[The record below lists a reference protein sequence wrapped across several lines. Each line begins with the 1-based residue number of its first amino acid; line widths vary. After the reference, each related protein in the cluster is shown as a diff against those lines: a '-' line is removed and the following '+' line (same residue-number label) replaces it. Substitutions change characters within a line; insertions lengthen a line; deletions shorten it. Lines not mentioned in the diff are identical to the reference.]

1 MLDSDETPAGVI
13 LVRVSLFLLS
23 SATLLFEINLTR
35 LFSVAQF
42 YHFAFMI
49 VSLALLG
56 FGASGTALSI
66 YPKLT
71 FLPSLFILAWSG
83 LGTAVSMLLSY
94 LLINFIPFDSFSI
107 AWDFRQVF
115 ILLLHYTALAT
126 PFFFSGLAVGALLS
140 GKPSQAGTTYAV
152 NLIGS
157 AAGCILALLV
167 PSFLGG
173 EGVVSF
179 SCAIVLLSALIA
191 SPGLFHKRVGMLG
204 TGLFFCLACP
214 VLILNLTDII
224 QRISV
229 GNGHPAMELRISPY
243 KGITY
248 ALQYPGAE
256 IVNTRW
262 NAFSRVDLIQS
273 KGIRSLPGLS
283 YRYTGM
289 LPAQNGLLM
298 DADDLN
304 PVVLDQSGS
313 GYTDF
318 LPGSLVYKLRPEA
331 DTLILEG
338 RGGLD
343 ILIGLSQGANMIT
356 AVEPN
361 PLVIENAAQIYKHP
375 KVRVFQEIGRSY
387 TRRSKAA
394 FDVVV
399 LSLINGYHPVN
410 SGAYSLAEDYRYTVE
425 SFRDALAVLKP
436 DGMLLVQRWLQLP
449 PSEWLRSFALAVT
462 ALEESGLDPQQTI
475 VAYRGYNLGT
485 LIIKKEPFTKD
496 ELDQVRQFTSSRAYD
511 MVFAPDISP
520 QELNHFNILPEP
532 VYYQAFTGL
541 LSAKSRAD
549 WYADYEYDVNP
560 PRDSHPFFGHFFK
573 WSQAQRILAEIGK
586 TWQPFGGAGYF
597 ILILLLVITVGIA
610 FIIILLPLVVIK
622 RRGES
627 RAPRKVWLDSL
638 LYFGL
643 IGLAFLMVEIS
654 LIQRFI
660 LYLGYPAYSITAVL
674 FAILFF
680 SGTGSYFCRKYSSG
694 WVLGLLAG
702 MALSMNFLI
711 PVLFQHTLGL
721 SPAWRLTLT
730 ILLIAPLGF
739 FMGVP
744 FPSGLTYLEKSVPQ
758 LIPWVWGV
766 NGAASVI
773 SSVLAAL
780 IALSF
785 GFNWVL
791 SIGAV
796 CYLAALGTIGRL
808 KNF

>member
-1 MLDSDETPAGVI
+1 VLESDETPAGVI

-35 LFSVAQF
+35 VFSVAQF

-66 YPKLT
+66 FPKLT
-71 FLPSLFILAWSG
+71 YLPSLFILAWTG
-83 LGTAVSMLLSY
+83 IGTAVSMLLSY
-94 LLINFIPFDSFSI
+94 MLINWIAFDSFSI

-115 ILLLHYTALAT
+115 ILVLHYTALAT

-157 AAGCILALLV
+157 AAGCILALIV

-179 SCAIVLLSALIA
+179 SIAMVVISALIA
-191 SPGLFHKRVGMLG
+191 SPGLFHKRVGILG

-214 VLILNLTDII
+214 VLLLNLSDII
-224 QRISV
+224 HRISD
-229 GNGHPAMELRISPY
+229 GTGLPAMEIRISPY

-248 ALQYPGAE
+248 ALQYPGAK

-273 KGIRSLPGLS
+273 NGIRSLPGLS

-289 LPAQNGLLM
+289 LPAQNGLLI

-304 PVVLDQSGS
+304 PVVLPQTGDEFV
-313 GYTDF
+313 DF
-318 LPGSLVYKLRPEA
+318 MPGSLVYKLRPEA
-331 DTLILEG
+331 DALILEG

-343 ILIGLSQGANMIT
+343 ILIGLSQGANEIT

-361 PLVIENAAQIYKHP
+361 ALVIENAAQIYNHP
-375 KVRVFQEIGRSY
+375 KIRVFQEIGRSY
-387 TRRSKAA
+387 TRRSDKS

-399 LSLINGYHPVN
+399 LSLTNGYHPVS

-462 ALEESGLDPQQTI
+462 ALEESGLDPRQNI
-475 VAYRGYNLGT
+475 VAYRSYNLGT
-485 LIIKKEPFTKD
+485 LIIKKEPFTGD

-511 MVFAPDISP
+511 MVYAPDISTE
-520 QELNHFNILPEP
+520 ELNRFNILPEP
-532 VYYQAFTGL
+532 VYYQAFIGL
-541 LSAKSRAD
+541 LSARSRAD
-549 WYADYEYDVNP
+549 WYADYDYDVSP

-573 WSQAQRILAEIGK
+573 WSQARRILAEIGK
-586 TWQPFGGAGYF
+586 NWQPFGGAGYF
-597 ILILLLVITVGIA
+597 ILILLLVMTVGIA
-610 FIIILLPLVVIK
+610 TIIILLPLVVIK
-622 RRGES
+622 RRGRS
-627 RAPRKVWLDSL
+627 GVPRRVWLDSL

-643 IGLAFLMVEIS
+643 IGMAFMMVEIPM
-654 LIQRFI
+654 IQRFI
-660 LYLGYPAYSITAVL
+660 LYLGYPAYSFTAVL

-680 SGTGSYFCRKYSSG
+680 SGIGSYYSRKYSGG
-694 WVLGLLAG
+694 WSLALLAA

-721 SPAWRLTLT
+721 SLPWRLALT
-730 ILLIAPLGF
+730 MLLIAPLGF

-744 FPSGLTYLEKSVPQ
+744 FPGGLTYLEKSVPQ

-791 SIGAV
+791 TIGAG
-796 CYLAALGTIGRL
+796 CYLAALWTIGRL
-808 KNF
+808 KNL